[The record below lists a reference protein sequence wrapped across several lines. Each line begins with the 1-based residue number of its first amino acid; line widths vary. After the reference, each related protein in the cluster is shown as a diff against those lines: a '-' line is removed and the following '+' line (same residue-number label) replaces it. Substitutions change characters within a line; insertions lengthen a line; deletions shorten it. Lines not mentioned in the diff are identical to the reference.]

1 MKLSHDAAQAL
12 AAEYVL
18 GTLRGPAR
26 ARFAALASRDPVVAE
41 AMRRWEGAFAPLA
54 QDVAPVEPPQR
65 VWRAIAA
72 RIAPSSRSPRASFWK
87 PFGMVMTGVASVMV
101 AFSLWLSLTPAPEPM
116 FEAMLMSPDHTPRM
130 VVAMYRPDE
139 LRVKMMHPWKGMPGK
154 SLELW
159 AIPKEGGPRSMGV
172 VSNEAPETMMHV
184 AENDPRIAGAK
195 AFAVSM
201 EPMGGS
207 PTGQPTGPVLCSG
220 AITAV
225 RRT

>member
-1 MKLSHDAAQAL
+1 MRLSREAAQAL

-26 ARFAALASRDPVVAE
+26 ARFAAMASRDSRVAD
-41 AMRRWEGAFAPLA
+41 AMRRWEVAFAPLA
-54 QDVAPVEPPQR
+54 DRVPPVEPPER
-65 VWRAIAA
+65 VWQAIES
-72 RIAPSSRSPRASFWK
+72 RIAPAAAPRAPFWK
-87 PFGMVMTGVASVMV
+87 PFSVMMGGVASVMLAFFLWV
-101 AFSLWLSLTPAPEPM
+101 ALAPAPEPM

-130 VVAMYRPDE
+130 VVAMYKPDE
-139 LRVKMMHPWKGMPGK
+139 LRVKMMKPWKDMPDK

-159 AIPKEGGPRSMGV
+159 VIPASGSPRSLGM
-172 VSNEAPETMMHV
+172 VSNDAPETMMHV
-184 AENDPRIAGAK
+184 AENDARLQDAK

-207 PTGQPTGPVLCSG
+207 PTGQPTGPVLCQG
-220 AITAV
+220 LIAAV

>member
-1 MKLSHDAAQAL
+1 MKLSRDAAEAL

-26 ARFAALASRDPVVAE
+26 ARFASLASRDAAVAG
-41 AMRRWEGAFAPLA
+41 AMRRWEAAFAPLA
-54 QDVAPVEPPQR
+54 QRVAPIDPPER
-65 VWRAIAA
+65 VWRAIES
-72 RIAPSSRSPRASFWK
+72 RIAPAASRRASFWK
-87 PFGMVMTGVASVMV
+87 PFGVVMGGVASVML
-101 AFSLWLSLTPAPEPM
+101 AFFLWLSLAPAPEPM

-130 VVAMYRPDE
+130 VVAMFKPDG
-139 LRVKMMHPWKGMPGK
+139 LRVKMMHPWKNMPGK

-159 AIPKEGGPRSMGV
+159 AIPKEGSPRSLGM
-172 VSNEAPETMMHV
+172 VSNEAPETMVHV
-184 AENDPRIAGAK
+184 AENDPRLADAK
-195 AFAVSM
+195 AFAVSL

>member
-1 MKLSHDAAQAL
+1 MRLSRDAAEAL

-26 ARFAALASRDPVVAE
+26 ARFASLAARDARVAE

-54 QDVAPVEPPQR
+54 SNVPPVEPPER
-65 VWRAIAA
+65 VWRAIEA
-72 RIAPSSRSPRASFWK
+72 RIAPARAARASFWK
-87 PFGMVMTGVASVMV
+87 PFSVVIGGVASVMV
-101 AFSLWLSLTPAPEPM
+101 AFFLWLSLAPAPEPM
-116 FEAMLMSPDHTPRM
+116 FEAMLMAPDHTPRM
-130 VVAMYRPDE
+130 VVAKYKPDE
-139 LRVKMMHPWKGMPGK
+139 LRVKVMRPWKSMPDK

-159 AIPKEGGPRSMGV
+159 VIPASGNPRSMGT
-172 VSNEAPETMMHV
+172 VSNDAPETMMHV
-184 AENDPRIAGAK
+184 AENDARLQDAK

-207 PTGQPTGPVLCSG
+207 PTGQPTGPVLCQG
-220 AITAV
+220 LIAAV